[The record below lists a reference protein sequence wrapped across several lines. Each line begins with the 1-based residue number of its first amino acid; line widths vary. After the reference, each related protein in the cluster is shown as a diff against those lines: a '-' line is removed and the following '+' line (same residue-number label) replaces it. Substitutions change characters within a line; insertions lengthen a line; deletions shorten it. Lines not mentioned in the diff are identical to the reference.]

1 MTRRLLLAAVAA
13 LALATAAPAAVAA
26 PSEADLEQQFMCVEC
41 GTALSVSQS
50 PVADRERA
58 LIRRDLAAGKSVAE
72 IKADMVATYG
82 RDVLAQPSGG
92 GFDLTAWLVPI
103 VLALIAAGGLVV
115 AVRRWRGAGSAGP
128 LAPPPALDPGDARRL
143 DSDLGNWDG

>member
-13 LALATAAPAAVAA
+13 LALATAPAAVAA

-58 LIRRDLAAGKSVAE
+58 LIRRDLAAGKSVAQ

-82 RDVLAQPSGG
+82 PDVLAQPDQG

-103 VLALIAAGGLVV
+103 VLALLAVGGLVV
-115 AVRRWRGAGSAGP
+115 AVRRWRSAGGSGP
-128 LAPPPALDPGDARRL
+128 ALPPTLDPGDARRL
-143 DSDLGNWDG
+143 DTDLGNWDG